1 MSGTFRLGVVLRL
14 REMAEESARV
24 QLGHALRAYHDAVAA
39 VRKLTDELEHERTR
53 FGRLQRR
60 TQSNA
65 GDLADAAE
73 AVAMAERSV
82 ATGESQLESAARFML
97 EARQQLAEARRRR
110 EVVERLRDRAIAAE
124 ALRVERREEAELSEL
139 ATTRHVWRDAEGLR

>member
-39 VRKLTDELEHERTR
+39 VRRLTEQLEHERDR

-60 TQSNA
+60 SHTDA

-73 AVAMAERSV
+73 AVALAERSV
-82 ATGESQLESAARFML
+82 AAGEAQLETAARFLL
-97 EARQQLAEARRRR
+97 EARQQLAEASRRR
-110 EVVERLRDRAIAAE
+110 EVVERLRDRTLAAE
-124 ALRVERREEAELSEL
+124 SLKTRRREEAELADI
-139 ATTRHVWRDAEGLR
+139 ATTRHAWHAQESSR